1 MQIVVESTDSP
12 QTKNILELILFD
24 ALFAVIDEDHPTH
37 KSQQIRW
44 KHIVYIFSD
53 QSWDSPNERTNER
66 TNEGFPERKNEPNL
80 KGQSPCLPDVGP
92 DEGILRCGSPG
103 STKFP

>member
-37 KSQQIRW
+37 KSQQIR
-44 KHIVYIFSD
+44 
-53 QSWDSPNERTNER
+53 
-66 TNEGFPERKNEPNL
+66 
-80 KGQSPCLPDVGP
+80 
-92 DEGILRCGSPG
+92 
-103 STKFP
+103 